1 MTRSDPSLAMIREE
15 LTRLLRLL
23 ERIEP
28 RPTDVPTDIWMGETE
43 VLVRFEVP
51 GAAPDSLRLSGH
63 RCFLELSGTRASFAP
78 EGGGRFL
85 IAERPAGHFRKSV
98 ELPAPVDMSQVD
110 AHFADGIMTVRAPR
124 VPERRGERRPL
135 NFTVNE

>member
-23 ERIEP
+23 DRIEP
-28 RPTDVPTDIWMGETE
+28 RPADVPTDIWMGEAE
-43 VLVRFEVP
+43 VVVRFEIP

-63 RCFLELSGTRASFAP
+63 RCFLELGGTRASFAP
-78 EGGGRFL
+78 VGGGRFL
-85 IAERPAGHFRKSV
+85 IAERPAGPFRKSV
-98 ELPAPVDMSQVD
+98 ELPAPVDMACVD

-124 VPERRGERRPL
+124 VPERRGERRSL
-135 NFTVNE
+135 NFTVTE